1 MKKLLAFFVIVAGLS
16 LNAHAQKHTGDE
28 VPAAVK
34 TAFNQRFPGVS
45 ARWEKSGAQYGAYF
59 RQKRMEMSA
68 LFEADGTLAETE
80 QEMRVSQLPL
90 PVVEYVQ
97 QHYRGSKIT
106 EATKVT
112 KRNGEIN
119 YKACIKG
126 KDMFFDASCMY
137 LTEKGQPVSK
147 FKRQ

>member
-1 MKKLLAFFVIVAGLS
+1 MVAGLS
-16 LNAHAQKHTGDE
+16 IGTYAQKHTGDE

-34 TAFNQRFPGVS
+34 TAFAQRFPGTA
-45 ARWEKSGAQYGAYF
+45 ARWEKQGSQYGAYF
-59 RQKRMEMSA
+59 KQKRREMSA
-68 LFEADGTLAETE
+68 VFEANGTLAETE
-80 QEMRVSQLPL
+80 QEIRVSQLPL
-90 PVVEYVQ
+90 PVVEYVA

-112 KRNGEIN
+112 KANGEIN

-126 KDMFFDASCMY
+126 RDMLFDASCTY

-147 FKRQ
+147 FKGQ